1 MTAMHQSRFLLLWS
15 VFHLMTP
22 GLQADPLDDYLAQEM
37 KKQHIPGL
45 ALAVLKEGKIVK
57 AEGYGWAD
65 LEGKIPVKPN
75 TVFQLQSI
83 TKSFTATGTMMLVEE
98 GKIGLDH
105 PIGSY
110 LEGLP
115 DDWGRITV
123 RHLLTHT
130 SGLKD
135 FINEPTVDLR
145 KDLTPQEVIRSL
157 AGLPLNFKPGEKYAY
172 SNTGYHL
179 LGMIMFRATGKSWGE
194 VLQERIFA
202 PRGMSETEII
212 SSSVKL
218 ANLAKE
224 RGIDPRVLALTAIE
238 SFVDYDAWFV
248 REVERGLVQIDGG
261 QVLTHKAAGDRLE
274 SYLAEKRLS

>member
-1 MTAMHQSRFLLLWS
+1 M
-15 VFHLMTP
+15 
-22 GLQADPLDDYLAQEM
+22 
-37 KKQHIPGL
+37 L

-83 TKSFTATGTMMLVEE
+83 TKSFTATGIMMLVEE

-179 LGMIMFRATGKSWGE
+179 LGMIIRRVTGKSWSDF
-194 VLQERIFA
+194 LRERIFA
-202 PRGMSETEII
+202 PLEMTDTAVYTPSPTASRRAQGYGWEKGEWVRGNFVAPSILGYAGGGLLST
-212 SSSVKL
+212 VL
-218 ANLAKE
+218 DLAKWDGALSSE
-224 RGIDPRVLALTAIE
+224 RILRRATLDQE
-238 SFVDYDAWFV
+238 
-248 REVERGLVQIDGG
+248 
-261 QVLTHKAAGDRLE
+261 
-274 SYLAEKRLS
+274 